1 MIYLVDGNPA
11 LDRVEAGSWDE
22 AEAKLNGVGVV
33 IGELVDDGGAKAGH
47 MACGLTELKFAS
59 DGEGDAMSFK
69 GYGAVFNN
77 VDRGGDKIMPGAF
90 TETLAQFKMAGRLP
104 AMLYQHGKM
113 GGGPVMPVGKWTAM
127 TEDAHGLRVEG
138 KLFDHSLGRDLHVAL
153 KGGGIG
159 GLSIGYRVK
168 EFGRPAMG
176 AAERRLLKSVSLTE
190 VSLVN
195 DPMNGLAR
203 FAAIKAADE
212 IKTERDFE
220 AFLRDAGGFSNAR
233 AKAIASHGFKSFDA
247 TRDDGEGLKALADAL
262 RRNAAIFKS

>member
-1 MIYLVDGNPA
+1 MVFVVDGNPA
-11 LDRVEAGSWDE
+11 LNRVEANSWAE
-22 AEAKLNGVGVV
+22 AEAKLNGVGEIV
-33 IGELVDDGGAKAGH
+33 GELVEEGEWKSSQF
-47 MACGLTELKFAS
+47 ACGLTELKFAS
-59 DGEGDAMSFK
+59 DGNSMAFD

-77 VDRGGDKIMPGAF
+77 VDQGGDKILPGAF
-90 TETLAQFKMAGRLP
+90 TETLAQFKAAGQMP

-127 TEDAHGLRVEG
+127 SEDSHGLKVSG
-138 KLFDHSLGRDLHVAL
+138 QLFDHSIGRDLYVAL

-176 AAERRLLKSVSLTE
+176 AAERRQLKSVALHE

-203 FAAIKAADE
+203 FTAVKSADE
-212 IKTERDFE
+212 IKTIRDFE
-220 AFLRDAGGFSNAR
+220 DFLRDAGGFSNAR

-247 TRDDGEGLKALADAL
+247 GRDDGEGAKAIADAL
-262 RRNAAIFKS
+262 RRNANLLKS